1 MNKELILKIAKVLS
15 VFWYFIPSK
24 IRRKI
29 FFGLFVIESRKLN
42 SEDNL
47 KNLFQILD
55 DLQLVINEQS
65 MKYGK
70 GEHPKH
76 RLTMYHQFFIDR
88 ILSNQSVIDIG
99 CGYGA
104 VARSIAYAR
113 PKVNVMGVDQ
123 DKGRLKQA
131 KEANNPKNL
140 SFLEADATCE
150 LSIGKWDVVVLS
162 NVLEHVKERIEFLID
177 IQKNIQPEKILLRV
191 PMFERDW
198 QMPLKKE
205 IKVNYLSDPDHKIEH
220 TLDEFNKETNK
231 AGLKIKEIKTI
242 WGEIWAECL
251 PIKNMRS

>member
-1 MNKELILKIAKVLS
+1 MNKELILKIAKTLS
-15 VFWYFIPSK
+15 VFWYSIPSK

-29 FFGLFVIESRKLN
+29 FFGFFVIESRNLN
-42 SEDNL
+42 SEENL
-47 KNLFQILD
+47 KNLFLLLD

-65 MKYGK
+65 MKYGN

-76 RLTMYHQFFIDR
+76 RLTRYHQFFIDR
-88 ILSNQSVIDIG
+88 ILPNQSVIDIG

-113 PKVNVMGVDQ
+113 PNVNIMGVDQ

-150 LSIGKWDVVVLS
+150 LSIGKWDVIVLS
-162 NVLEHVKERIEFLID
+162 NVLEHIKERIQFLID
-177 IQKNIQPEKILLRV
+177 IQINIQPKKILLRV

-205 IKVNYLSDPDHKIEH
+205 IKVNYLSDPDHKIEY
-220 TLDEFNKETNK
+220 TLDEFTDEIKK
-231 AGLKIKEIKTI
+231 AGLNIKELKTM

-251 PIKNMRS
+251 PIKNI